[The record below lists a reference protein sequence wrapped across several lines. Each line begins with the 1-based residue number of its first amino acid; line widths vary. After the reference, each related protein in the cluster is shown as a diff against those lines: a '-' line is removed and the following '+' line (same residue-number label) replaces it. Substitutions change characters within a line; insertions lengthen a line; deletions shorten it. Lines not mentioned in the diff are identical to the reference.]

1 MLGGDNGTNRFSQVF
16 RGWDEINFVLIVL
29 IIIVAAFLFNGVKYG
44 IPWVASRLPERFRFY
59 LLPWVPMLRVLVLAV
74 AIAQVTP
81 LIINPTPQNLFAFFG
96 AAAVAIGFAF
106 KDYVSSIIAGIVA
119 LFEQPYRVGDWI
131 EVDGDYGEVQ
141 SIGLRAINIVTPDD
155 TVVAIPHSKM
165 WNTGIKN
172 DNAGKRELMC
182 VTDFYLHPDHEG
194 RQARH
199 TLWDVALTS
208 PYLQMERPVVVIV
221 YEKPWG
227 THYRVKAYPIDA
239 RDQFLF
245 MSDITVRGK
254 EELRKMGARFAIAPA
269 MPESGHAHSTP
280 A

>member
-1 MLGGDNGTNRFSQVF
+1 MDTGADTAGRLTQIF
-16 RGWDEINFVLIVL
+16 RSWDDINFVLIAAIV
-29 IIIVAAFLFNGVKYG
+29 IVAALLFNGVKRG
-44 IPWVASRLPERFRFY
+44 VPWVASRLPERFRFY
-59 LLPWVPMLRVLVLAV
+59 LLPWVPMLRVLVLVV

-81 LIINPTPQNLFAFFG
+81 LIIQPTPENLFAFFG

-141 SIGLRAINIVTPDD
+141 SIGLRAIRILTPDD

-165 WNTGIKN
+165 WTTGIKN

-182 VTDFYLHPDHEG
+182 VTDFYLHPDHDG
-194 RQARH
+194 RLARQ

-208 PYLQMERPVVVIV
+208 PYLQIDRPVVVIV

-245 MSDITVRGK
+245 ISDITVRGK
-254 EELRKMGARFAIAPA
+254 AELKKMDARFAIAPV
-269 MPESGHAHSTP
+269 TV
-280 A
+280 